1 MKSFQKLR
9 KSLLKRLKAPL
20 LFCSLLLGG
29 QNIGYAEG
37 LHKPVMPTPSHIHR
51 PNIIKNTR
59 SNDIQRRIVLKKDAC
74 LLLPK
79 SIWMSA
85 IRSEAMLTAITC
97 HRQDAYNAILSR
109 PQIKRKFRSVSVA
122 SLFAHRSSDS
132 SAELANIQSLY
143 DLRTYGEGMCASR
156 LHIITD
162 METLTP
168 DTAYEYIR
176 KNDISIGDKCKP
188 IS

>member
-1 MKSFQKLR
+1 MLF
-9 KSLLKRLKAPL
+9 LKRLKAPI
-20 LFCSLLLGG
+20 LFCLLLLGG

-37 LHKPVMPTPSHIHR
+37 LHKPVIPATSYIHR
-51 PNIIKNTR
+51 PNIVKNIR
-59 SNDIQRRIVLKKDAC
+59 ANDIQRRIILKKDAC
-74 LLLPK
+74 RLLPK

-97 HRQDAYNAILSR
+97 RKQDAYNTILSR
-109 PQIKRKFRSVSVA
+109 PDVKRKFRSVSVA
-122 SLFAHRSSDS
+122 SLFTHRSSDS

-143 DLRTYGEGMCASR
+143 DLRTYGEGMCSSR
-156 LHIITD
+156 LHIIAD

-168 DTAYEYIR
+168 EMAYDYIK
-176 KNDISIGDKCKP
+176 KNDISIGEKCKP